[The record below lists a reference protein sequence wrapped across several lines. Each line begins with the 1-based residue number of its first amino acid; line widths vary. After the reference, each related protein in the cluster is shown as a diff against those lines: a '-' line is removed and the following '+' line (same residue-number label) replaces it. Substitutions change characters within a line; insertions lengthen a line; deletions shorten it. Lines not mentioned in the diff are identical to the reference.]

1 MIFLAPICPIGTN
14 SVAFPAEPYSLTVC
28 SWLCAAHNEGLSV
41 LELCLLVAVRQISEL
56 TGGEPFNFEM
66 VYSGKHYRSDMY
78 LLVTL
83 WYGGMCRI

>member
-1 MIFLAPICPIGTN
+1 MK
-14 SVAFPAEPYSLTVC
+14 
-28 SWLCAAHNEGLSV
+28 GLSV

-66 VYSGKHYRSDMY
+66 VYSGKHYRSDMH